1 MKVLIVD
8 DELDVEQLYRQ
19 RFRKEIKAGEL
30 EVMFAFSANEAMNFL
45 AELAPM
51 DIVLVLS
58 DINMPGLTGFDL
70 LKFTKEKY
78 PHLNVVMVSA
88 YGDAEN
94 MNKASSLG
102 ASGFMVKPIDFTL
115 LKEKIFSGGI

>member
-30 EVMFAFSANEAMNFL
+30 NMMFAFSANQAMEFI
-45 AELAPM
+45 AQLAPM

-70 LKFTKEKY
+70 LKFIREKY
-78 PHLNVVMVSA
+78 SHLKVVMVSA
-88 YGDAEN
+88 YGDPDN

-102 ASGFMVKPIDFTL
+102 ASGFLVKPIDFTI
-115 LKEKIFSGGI
+115 LKEKIFNLK

>member
-8 DELDVEQLYRQ
+8 DEMDVEQLYRQ

-30 EVMFAFSANEAMNFL
+30 EMMFAFSTTEAMSFL
-45 AELAPM
+45 SELAPM
-51 DIVLVLS
+51 DVILVLS

-102 ASGFMVKPIDFTL
+102 AAGFLTKPVDFNL
-115 LKEKIFSGGI
+115 LKEKIFNLK

>member
-1 MKVLIVD
+1 MKILIVD

-19 RFRKEIKAGEL
+19 RFRKEIKSGLMEL
-30 EVMFAFSANEAMNFL
+30 MFAFSATHAMSL
-45 AELAPM
+45 LDELAPM
-51 DIVLVLS
+51 DIILVLS

-70 LKFTKEKY
+70 LKFSKEKY

-94 MNKASSLG
+94 MNKASALG
-102 ASGFMVKPIDFTL
+102 ASGFLVKPIDFNL
-115 LKEKIFSGGI
+115 LKEKIFKE

>member
-19 RFRKEIKAGEL
+19 RFRKEIKSGLLEL
-30 EVMFAFSANEAMNFL
+30 MFAFSATDAMSL
-45 AELAPM
+45 LEELAPM
-51 DIVLVLS
+51 DVILVLS

-102 ASGFMVKPIDFTL
+102 ASGFLVKPIDFSI
-115 LKEKIFSGGI
+115 LKEKIFTG

>member
-30 EVMFAFSANEAMNFL
+30 EMMFAFSATDAMSVL

-88 YGDAEN
+88 YGDADN
-94 MNKASSLG
+94 MNRASSLG
-102 ASGFMVKPIDFTL
+102 ASGFLVKPIDFTL
-115 LKEKIFSGGI
+115 LKEKIFSI

>member
-8 DELDVEQLYRQ
+8 DEMDVEQLYRQ

-30 EVMFAFSANEAMNFL
+30 EMMFAFSTNEAMNVL
-45 AELAPM
+45 SELAPM
-51 DIVLVLS
+51 DVILVLS

-88 YGDAEN
+88 YGDADN

-102 ASGFMVKPIDFTL
+102 ASGFLTKPVDFNL
-115 LKEKIFSGGI
+115 LKEKIFSLK